1 MAEKKLTFEQALKR
15 LDEIVSS
22 LDNGTAEL
30 DKSLDLFEEGVKL
43 VKFCQKSLDDAE
55 RKVNLVKL
63 GKDEKVEETPFTP
76 KSEAK

>member
-55 RKVNLVKL
+55 KKVNLVKM
-63 GKDEKVEETPFTP
+63 GKDGEVEEVPFTP
-76 KSEAK
+76 KSEQK